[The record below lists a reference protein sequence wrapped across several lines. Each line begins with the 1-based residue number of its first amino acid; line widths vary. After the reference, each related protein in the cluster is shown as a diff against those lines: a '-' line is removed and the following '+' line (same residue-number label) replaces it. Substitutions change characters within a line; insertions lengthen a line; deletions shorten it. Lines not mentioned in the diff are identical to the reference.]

1 MLNKGEFLLKYNVAS
16 QVSNNAFSKLGLA
29 AKRFTKAYADEY
41 SDLADEEHF
50 VRKDFAQIGEDKQ
63 VKKDQNGGL
72 IMDDTKEKELVAAL
86 KAWKKESIEFEV
98 NKFVPVKIEGKLLF
112 MSAAIYEELNG
123 FVFDVSEDDYIAAI
137 EAEVER
143 QNSEK

>member
-1 MLNKGEFLLKYNVAS
+1 
-16 QVSNNAFSKLGLA
+16 
-29 AKRFTKAYADEY
+29 
-41 SDLADEEHF
+41 
-50 VRKDFAQIGEDKQ
+50 
-63 VKKDQNGGL
+63 
-72 IMDDTKEKELVAAL
+72 
-86 KAWKKESIEFEV
+86 
-98 NKFVPVKIEGKLLF
+98 